1 MVAHAGLFD
10 TKALSACFRHLSR
23 LFDGSR
29 VRFRTLAFIFG
40 RFRPTSTSE
49 VCFKVGSD
57 RLRTLT
63 SVLTRFHPISNTC
76 VRFSTAPSGSV
87 NRGGMIDWVQTREI
101 QHGGMFGEECWKI
114 THFYYDFKTWKRTL
128 LKLLF
133 SWKLCFSSV
142 WSYMY
147 EGMITGMYNQTRT
160 WKSSCELTS
169 WMAQVHVVNS

>member
-29 VRFRTLAFIFG
+29 VRFQTLAFIFG
-40 RFRPTSTSE
+40 RFRRFWSTSDFN
-49 VCFKVGSD
+49 VRSHTFPSD
-57 RLRTLT
+57 FQHL
-63 SVLTRFHPISNTC
+63 C
-76 VRFSTAPSGSV
+76 RFSTAPSGSV
-87 NRGGMIDWVQTREI
+87 NRAGIIDWVQTREI
-101 QHGGMFGEECWKI
+101 QYGGMFGEECWKI

-147 EGMITGMYNQTRT
+147 EGMVTGMYNQTRT